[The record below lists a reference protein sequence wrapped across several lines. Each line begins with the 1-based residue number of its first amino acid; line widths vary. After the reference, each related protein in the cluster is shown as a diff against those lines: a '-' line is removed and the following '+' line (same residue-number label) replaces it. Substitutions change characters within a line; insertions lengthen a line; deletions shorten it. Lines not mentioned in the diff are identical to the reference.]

1 MQTPKKSGGRP
12 GGGGTSSNTRKL
24 AHVSPLRATS
34 TEDTGGET
42 PEPSSYTP
50 ISNVN
55 TLAILNSFL
64 SDKGP
69 KTVESLHADLMQAA
83 LLGQQLLDEK
93 KNLESRLQAEARA
106 NEQLKEQVA
115 GLKSLLKSEHE
126 QRMES
131 SLQLLQKEEMIA
143 SMRRKLAATD
153 DVKQEAECLRNRVE
167 HLDGARGHLD
177 KVLNI
182 ANKELKAVLGER
194 HYLQLTV
201 QELYDQLGNFM
212 EINASLK
219 NSCAKQVEEYKL
231 IISELQE
238 EKAVLSKKFAEQV
251 SRINSASSKESLDAL
266 NKTIKEIFEADQAT
280 VLSHTQQQTTADMLA
295 LHAAL
300 DNVESEKRE
309 LLDLISR
316 QQDTIKSM
324 EDDAMAMDAKFSDKS
339 RTPTRDFTAMKDFK
353 SLRSSLSNADLGAA
367 AADSRRMN
375 PSLLSNELNSSSDIL
390 SFIEHGQRHSAQIE
404 SELVKAESDI
414 EELSKRINSFSH
426 ANTSSSSNRAG
437 YPIASNEWSTISFAQ
452 QDISSLSAS
461 HYVSIETVE
470 ALNSTGSRTHRSNK
484 HEPNFSE
491 DRGATTTA
499 AAAATTAISGMDA
512 SFLLKVAQEENNY
525 LRNELKEKRVLI
537 DQNEIEIENLKRLVD
552 QAAEEFKQM
561 KGLSLSNLV
570 NSLEQEVKKNL
581 TVQSELTKS
590 LVKTREELLQA
601 TANITAKEVELTK
614 EREELNRI
622 SARLANAKSPA
633 SDELGRAIK
642 ENSKLIQG
650 NLDLGS
656 QLSKLTTEFAQN
668 LWELRDMTLSR
679 DHLQAQV
686 TDMEI
691 NIRRLKKGEL
701 LSGKTSLTHRDWATQ
716 TLEDSFLSTGATN
729 QDDKMRAMEL
739 EMKAQGKLIELLK
752 ADLGDARQLQ
762 HESSF
767 DSQTLRLQLSD
778 MRKERDDFRSSVDG
792 FLSNETDLLIDSTPS
807 IYKVTLFEARKKNSE
822 LIEKL
827 HASEKNVE
835 GQKATIFTIG
845 SQLAQ
850 QSLKLG
856 EIEWMLK
863 QKEDER
869 RSASVK
875 VQKLESEK
883 ESILAQLN
891 DATRQLEVI
900 SKRSDHTSAEDAA
913 ATTER
918 IDNLTAHKSET
929 IQKLEAAQKTMHGAS
944 QEIDNVNKI
953 STQTG
958 SDISESV
965 LQLEIKSRVDETNA
979 KQMNALLDQL
989 RDKNLEFDALK
1000 ANADSFTENQKCARC
1015 EANTEQITLL
1025 MNKLEKEVSKTKA
1038 SIDSR
1043 AKTEQQNAALTFQL
1057 IDLQKKLDATV
1068 AEAET
1073 AKQQIETKL
1082 KSYEEMKKLITLNQR
1097 KPAAAVEDDQTPRI
1111 ILPGEDSNE
1120 DLRIVFHSGS
1130 PTLAESKKSNAE
1142 VFKSSDLLANHLA
1155 QTNSVQMQLDA
1166 AKRENEALQQR
1177 IKSLEL
1183 HVAESEERIRFLNAD
1198 SFKHDA
1204 FMATQLQD
1212 RNNLA
1217 AKIGQLQREISEHIS
1232 AKGELEAELLSKSQ
1246 EKKSIFKRG
1255 SLSPTRGFSRSRNG
1269 SSTSKDGSGIALSP
1283 TGEKSLEARI
1293 VDERDKLAKELS
1305 YKSAEVSKLTKDVSD
1320 LSIELSKTRLEAR
1333 AVAEKSTAVA
1343 REHADELKCIMMA
1356 HSEVEECLQNQ
1367 IQELTDQLMEPKSLA
1382 TGTAGDM
1389 KQADAFLSNAL
1400 KMEQVKVKHMEISLK
1415 EASIQ
1420 LTDSQLKLETLES
1433 ELNILQSKHQMEQH
1447 INAQIIDYAQK
1458 MLDSSETM
1466 QNKMRGVQEKSA
1478 SAGTAAEMNALREQV
1493 LHLQNQLQQQIPQES
1508 PSSAKQRSSRSR
1520 KMVLRKT
1527 AASSVSSV
1535 EYSDTEEPSDL
1546 EVIKLRQ
1553 KVEIIENL
1561 LNTSATT
1568 ADQNERDKQ
1577 SLIKDNEIIKAELE
1591 NSLQQSTQLETKLKS
1606 VSLLLQNK
1614 STECGQLMEE
1624 KTQLSNRMDTLV
1636 WKLQCAQEKCA
1647 EAESKV
1653 AILEAKEKRAAPNKT
1668 SLSGASVS
1676 SLSKDA
1682 CQGCEQLGNT
1692 MKQLIAEVADWQ
1704 SRGEKASIDITNMEW
1719 QKCALEAKLTTAETE
1734 LTFVRKSKEDLD
1746 SALTELKGKMA
1757 DIKSKHAQELETV
1770 KLTAEGKSAAL
1781 GTEIKQAEETVQ
1793 AAVQQYNH
1801 LQSENEKE
1809 IIELQQELSRWETNA
1824 ADKDAEFLSL
1834 KQKCA
1839 ELEAALLSSQSQ
1851 SQPKTQHM
1859 ESSLEEY
1866 NSHSEEELKSVLQ
1879 SYNDK
1884 LEELENS
1891 NAELAQQLQNLEAE
1905 KSTVQSELSAAQ
1917 SEMQA
1922 LKEKMI
1928 ENVRSSVIR
1937 CANLKRNVTDLE
1949 ALVQE
1954 LEEKNEQLEAGMT
1967 SLRDRGDPGSRSL
1980 EDTYMDAPLA
1990 DQEQERRQS
1999 GSQNAA
2005 NEMDWEALVM
2015 ELKTTNEQLQLDLN
2029 AASVQM
2035 SDEGKVD
2042 ELQQRIIDLQERNDG
2057 LQAELDQLSAQSSQL
2072 KQDALSSANALQL
2085 ALDEANTKCQE
2096 QAILYNTAQ
2105 FNLEEKDQQIESLT
2119 ARLEEDVDSW
2129 KTVLNLLETRIAEL
2143 ELELANEK
2151 TALAGFTKAEQERI
2165 TELES
2170 ANSRIVQVKE
2180 LRISELESLSSR
2192 IMQEK
2197 EAQIS
2202 DLDLLS
2208 QIVKEKESRI
2218 SELESLS
2225 SQMMLEKDSKISQ
2238 LESFSSEMAKTKD
2251 SQISELET
2259 ALATTRTE
2267 RDVLKAETMNQSQ
2280 LLTKSKSRVEE
2291 LVKLSIVRSTNLQAK
2306 EARISDMEVELA
2318 RLQSELDK
2326 SIQSC
2331 DSLAEIQHQTQ
2342 FSAEVKLKQELKAA
2356 KSRIDELIKL
2366 SVVRTT
2372 NLKGKEDRIHELE
2385 EEIAGLQSELHQVK
2399 SGMELQ
2405 LLNAEVKFE
2414 QSSAAA
2420 KAKIEESTKAFRALS
2435 NVVAEKEQQAA
2446 DLESQ
2451 ISDLLSQ
2458 VRELKLR
2465 DEQNA
2470 DTSLRRRLHIDTN
2483 LDDDIR
2489 MSTMVA
2495 PSSSAVTESPVTA
2508 VNEHPVEKVSEL
2520 QEISLNIPKGMK
2532 LVENA
2537 IHDYLFRIYWQYLAL
2552 VFIM

>member
-1 MQTPKKSGGRP
+1 
-12 GGGGTSSNTRKL
+12 
-24 AHVSPLRATS
+24 
-34 TEDTGGET
+34 
-42 PEPSSYTP
+42 
-50 ISNVN
+50 
-55 TLAILNSFL
+55 
-64 SDKGP
+64 
-69 KTVESLHADLMQAA
+69 
-83 LLGQQLLDEK
+83 
-93 KNLESRLQAEARA
+93 
-106 NEQLKEQVA
+106 
-115 GLKSLLKSEHE
+115 
-126 QRMES
+126 
-131 SLQLLQKEEMIA
+131 
-143 SMRRKLAATD
+143 
-153 DVKQEAECLRNRVE
+153 
-167 HLDGARGHLD
+167 
-177 KVLNI
+177 
-182 ANKELKAVLGER
+182 
-194 HYLQLTV
+194 
-201 QELYDQLGNFM
+201 
-212 EINASLK
+212 
-219 NSCAKQVEEYKL
+219 
-231 IISELQE
+231 
-238 EKAVLSKKFAEQV
+238 
-251 SRINSASSKESLDAL
+251 
-266 NKTIKEIFEADQAT
+266 
-280 VLSHTQQQTTADMLA
+280 
-295 LHAAL
+295 
-300 DNVESEKRE
+300 
-309 LLDLISR
+309 
-316 QQDTIKSM
+316 
-324 EDDAMAMDAKFSDKS
+324 
-339 RTPTRDFTAMKDFK
+339 MKD
-353 SLRSSLSNADLGAA
+353 
-367 AADSRRMN
+367 
-375 PSLLSNELNSSSDIL
+375 
-390 SFIEHGQRHSAQIE
+390 
-404 SELVKAESDI
+404 
-414 EELSKRINSFSH
+414 
-426 ANTSSSSNRAG
+426 
-437 YPIASNEWSTISFAQ
+437 
-452 QDISSLSAS
+452 
-461 HYVSIETVE
+461 
-470 ALNSTGSRTHRSNK
+470 
-484 HEPNFSE
+484 
-491 DRGATTTA
+491 
-499 AAAATTAISGMDA
+499 
-512 SFLLKVAQEENNY
+512 
-525 LRNELKEKRVLI
+525 
-537 DQNEIEIENLKRLVD
+537 
-552 QAAEEFKQM
+552 
-561 KGLSLSNLV
+561 LSLSNLV
-570 NSLEQEVKKNL
+570 DSLEQEVKKNL
-581 TVQSELTKS
+581 SVQSELTES

-601 TANITAKEVELTK
+601 TAKITAKEVELTK

-668 LWELRDMTLSR
+668 LWELRDMTSSR

-716 TLEDSFLSTGATN
+716 TLEDPFPSTGATN
-729 QDDKMRAMEL
+729 QDDRVRAMEL
-739 EMKAQGKLIELLK
+739 EMKAQGRLIELLK
-752 ADLGDARQLQ
+752 MDLGDARQQQ

-767 DSQTLRLQLSD
+767 DSQTLRLQLSG

-792 FLSNETDLLIDSTPS
+792 FLSNETDLFIDSTPS
-807 IYKVTLFEARKKNSE
+807 IYKATLFEARKKNSE

-869 RSASVK
+869 RTASVK
-875 VQKLESEK
+875 VQALESEK

-891 DATRQLEVI
+891 DTTRQLEVR
-900 SKRSDHTSAEDAA
+900 SKRSDHMSAEDAA
-913 ATTER
+913 VTTER
-918 IDNLTAHKSET
+918 IDSLTAQKSET
-929 IQKLEAAQKTMHGAS
+929 IQKLEAAEKTMHGAS
-944 QEIDNVNKI
+944 QEIDNLNKI
-953 STQTG
+953 SSQTG
-958 SDISESV
+958 SDILESV
-965 LQLEIKSRVDETNA
+965 LQLSIKSRVDETNA
-979 KQMNALLDQL
+979 KQLNALLDQL
-989 RDKNLEFDALK
+989 HDKNMELDAFK
-1000 ANADSFTENQKCARC
+1000 ANADSFLENQKCTRC
-1015 EANTEQITLL
+1015 ETNTQQITLL

-1068 AEAET
+1068 SEAEA

-1097 KPAAAVEDDQTPRI
+1097 KPAAAVEEDQTPRI

-1142 VFKSSDLLANHLA
+1142 VFKSSDLLASHLA

-1166 AKRENEALQQR
+1166 ANRENEALQQK
-1177 IKSLEL
+1177 INSLEL

-1217 AKIGQLQREISEHIS
+1217 AKIGQLQREIAEHIS

-1255 SLSPTRGFSRSRNG
+1255 SLSPTRGFSRSRNS

-1293 VDERDKLAKELS
+1293 VGERDKLAKELS

-1333 AVAEKSTAVA
+1333 AVTEKNTAVA

-1382 TGTAGDM
+1382 TGAAGDM
-1389 KQADAFLSNAL
+1389 KLADAFLSNAL
-1400 KMEQVKVKHMEISLK
+1400 KMEQAKAKQLEISLK

-1420 LTDSQLKLETLES
+1420 LTDAQLKLETLES
-1433 ELNILQSKHQMEQH
+1433 ELNILQNKHQMEQH
-1447 INAQIIDYAQK
+1447 INAQIIDFAQQ
-1458 MLDSSETM
+1458 MLDSSESI
-1466 QNKMRGVQEKSA
+1466 QSKMRGVQEKSA
-1478 SAGTAAEMNALREQV
+1478 SSGTVAEMNALREQI
-1493 LHLQNQLQQQIPQES
+1493 LHLQKQLQQQIPQES
-1508 PSSAKQRSSRSR
+1508 PSSAKQRSSKSR

-1553 KVEIIENL
+1553 KVEIIETL

-1568 ADQNERDKQ
+1568 ADQNEHDKQ

-1591 NSLQQSTQLETKLKS
+1591 NALQKSTQLETKLKS
-1606 VSLLLQNK
+1606 VSLLLQDK
-1614 STECGQLMEE
+1614 SIECGQLMEE
-1624 KTQLSNRMDTLV
+1624 KMQLSNRMDTIV

-1647 EAESKV
+1647 EAESKF
-1653 AILEAKEKRAAPNKT
+1653 AILEAKEKRAGPNKI

-1692 MKQLIAEVADWQ
+1692 MKQLNVEVADWQ

-1734 LTFVRKSKEDLD
+1734 LKFVRKSKEDLD

-1757 DIKSKHAQELETV
+1757 DIKSKHAQELETL

-1801 LQSENEKE
+1801 LQTENEKE
-1809 IIELQQELSRWETNA
+1809 IIELQQELSRWEANA
-1824 ADKDAEFLSL
+1824 ADKDAEFQSL
-1834 KQKCA
+1834 EQKCA

-1851 SQPKTQHM
+1851 SQTQTRHM

-1879 SYNDK
+1879 SYHGK

-1891 NAELAQQLQNLEAE
+1891 KAELAQQFQNLEAE
-1905 KSTVQSELSAAQ
+1905 KCTAQSELSAAQ

-1954 LEEKNEQLEAGMT
+1954 LEEKNEQLEAGMIT
-1967 SLRDRGDPGSRSL
+1967 LRDRGDPGSRSL
-1980 EDTYMDAPLA
+1980 EDNYMDAPLA

-1999 GSQNAA
+1999 GSQNPATGGS

-2015 ELKTTNEQLQLDLN
+2015 ELKLTNEQLQLELN

-2042 ELQQRIIDLQERNDG
+2042 ELRHRNIDLQERNDG
-2057 LQAELDQLSAQSSQL
+2057 LRSELDQLTAQASQL
-2072 KQDALSSANALQL
+2072 KQDALSNANALQS
-2085 ALDEANTKCQE
+2085 AVDEANTKCQE
-2096 QAILYNTAQ
+2096 QAMLYNTAQ
-2105 FNLEEKDQQIESLT
+2105 SNLEAKDLQIESLM

-2151 TALAGFTKAEQERI
+2151 MALSDFTKAEQVRI
-2165 TELES
+2165 SDLES
-2170 ANSRIVQVKE
+2170 ANSRIVQEKE
-2180 LRISELESLSSR
+2180 LRILELECLSSR

-2202 DLDLLS
+2202 DLDILS
-2208 QIVKEKESRI
+2208 QTVKEKESRI

-2225 SQMMLEKDSKISQ
+2225 SQMMHEKDSKISH
-2238 LESFSSEMAKTKD
+2238 LESLSSEMAKTKD
-2251 SQISELET
+2251 AQISELET
-2259 ALATTRTE
+2259 ALKTTRAE
-2267 RDVLKAETMNQSQ
+2267 RELQKAETMNQSQ

-2306 EARISDMEVELA
+2306 EARISEMEVELA

-2420 KAKIEESTKAFRALS
+2420 KARIEESAKAFRAQS
-2435 NVVAEKEQQAA
+2435 HIVAEKEQQVA
-2446 DLESQ
+2446 DLEIQMSNL
-2451 ISDLLSQ
+2451 SSQ
-2458 VRELKLR
+2458 VRELKLGA
-2465 DEQNA
+2465 EQNA
-2470 DTSLRRRLHIDTN
+2470 DTSLRRRLHIDTG
-2483 LDDDIR
+2483 LDDDAR
-2489 MSTMVA
+2489 MSTMAA
-2495 PSSSAVTESPVTA
+2495 PSSSVVTESPVTA

-2520 QEISLNIPKGMK
+2520 EVTPLKVPKGMK

-2552 VFIM
+2552 VFIILLPISLFNVIGMDIPRAWRLMSQLIGGVSALGLLTRPRELLRGR